1 MALEMLNP
9 AAGQPAPE
17 AAPPAA
23 PVQQAPD
30 PIQVSM
36 EEAKKNRAML
46 DASIQ
51 RMRESLENRNKPA
64 FDPMLMRM
72 AAEAGRPTKTGSF
85 YESIGNVAGG
95 MLEQQT
101 ADQKLKQENEL
112 KLEELIQKSALMR
125 NKQLALDAS
134 GRIVQGGG
142 RGIGAEAGGK
152 TGADAPGRFITD
164 QDIQRITAMD
174 PEAGKALRELGEYQL
189 KFIKETKDG
198 IYDIRN
204 PNRPIVRF
212 EQPAVDTNLPFIG
225 AVKVPPSVRDRVYSV
240 RDEGKKQGWSI
251 DKYKSELAK
260 VYDEEGIG
268 GELVANAGDVT
279 MGGAKPGAAGTTVA
293 PAVAVAPAGGTQTAG
308 SPTLLSPQAT
318 EKTKAYAKGDTEEDI
333 KNRADVGADLYKPYK
348 EASALKRLANQNIQ
362 MANSEAGKKVLGVI
376 AGSPKLA
383 DRFFDMLAS
392 GVRTPAGTLEIPG
405 INDFVTL
412 LGKTPQEINT
422 YKMIVQNAAEASLLF
437 RRMYLVGQGQGAV
450 TEGEQAMASR
460 LAPTER
466 DTPTTFAF
474 KSHVLQARATLD
486 QKRYEAFEQW
496 KKNPANAEKS
506 GREFMTS
513 QDNKKIEA
521 NYDKWL
527 DHTFHNFFGEPLMP
541 RSHSGKPGQRMGN
554 LESQIR

>member
-1 MALEMLNP
+1 MALEMLP
-9 AAGQPAPE
+9 GAAGQLGPQ

-23 PVQQAPD
+23 PVEQAPD

-51 RMRESLENRNKPA
+51 RMRESLENRTKAP
-64 FDPMLMRM
+64 FDPMLMRI
-72 AAEAGRPTKTGSF
+72 AAEAGKPTKTGSF

-95 MLEQQT
+95 MLEQNA
-101 ADQKLKQENEL
+101 ADQKLRQENEL
-112 KLEELIQKSALMR
+112 KLEELIQKGALLR
-125 NKQLALDAS
+125 NKQLAMEAAN
-134 GRIVQGGG
+134 RMVGGVG
-142 RGIGAEAGGK
+142 SEVGSEVGGK
-152 TGADAPGRFITD
+152 TGASAPGRFITD
-164 QDIQRITAMD
+164 QDIQRITMID

-198 IYDIRN
+198 IYDIRR
-204 PNRPIVRF
+204 PNQPIVRF
-212 EQPAVDTNLPFIG
+212 EQPAVDTNLPYIG
-225 AVKVPPSVRDRVYSV
+225 AVKVPPSVRDRVYAV
-240 RDEGKKQGWSI
+240 RDQGREQGWDI
-251 DKYKSELAK
+251 KRYKAELAK
-260 VYDEEGIG
+260 IYAEEGIG
-268 GELVANAGDVT
+268 GEQLAGASDIV
-279 MGGAKPGAAGTTVA
+279 MGTPKTVA
-293 PAVAVAPAGGTQTAG
+293 PTSVAGATAPVGGAPSAGG
-308 SPTLLSPQAT
+308 PTLLSQQTA
-318 EKTKAYAKGDTEEDI
+318 EKTKEFLKGDTAEDV
-333 KNRADVGADLYKPYK
+333 KNRAEVGADLYKPYK
-348 EASALKRLANQNIQ
+348 EAPAMKRLAGQNIQ
-362 MANSEAGKKVLGVI
+362 MANSDAGKKVLGAI

-412 LGKTPQEINT
+412 LGATPEQVNT

-437 RRMYLVGQGQGAV
+437 RRMYLVGQGQGTV

-474 KSHVLQARATLD
+474 KSHVLEKRAILD

-513 QDNKKIEA
+513 PENKRLEA

-527 DHTFHNFFGEPLMP
+527 DHTFHNFFGDPLMP